1 MNLSAP
7 FIVRPVATVLLCLGL
22 VLAGILSFRLLPVAA
37 LPQVDLPIISVT
49 ASLPG
54 ASPETMASSVA
65 TPLERSLGSIAGVT
79 EMTSRNS
86 QGSTRITLQFDLSRD
101 INGAARDVQ
110 AAINAARPL
119 LPTGMRGNP
128 TYNKVNPSSAPIMV
142 LAMTSSTLSQGKLYD
157 LASTIVAQK
166 LAQVSG
172 IGEVTV
178 GGSSLPAVRVTL
190 NPGALSNRGVSL
202 DEVRNALTQ
211 ANANRPKG
219 MIEND
224 EHHWQIM
231 ASDQLERAEQYRP
244 LIVAWRDGSAIRLSD
259 VATVEDSVEDLFQ
272 TGYYNNSKA
281 ILLILR
287 RQADANIIETVEAVR
302 EQLPQLQALLPGD
315 VDLTVA
321 QDRTP
326 SIRASLHEAEITLI
340 VAVGLVM
347 LVVLLFL
354 RRWRA
359 ALIPSVAVPVSLIG
373 TFCIMYWCG
382 YTLNTISL
390 MALIVATGFVVDD
403 AIVVLE
409 NIMRHVER
417 GASPLRAAL
426 RGSREVGFTV
436 LSMSLSLIAVF
447 IPLLL
452 MGDIVGRLFREFAV
466 TLSASV
472 LVSMVVSLTLT
483 PMMCAKLLRH
493 EPPEVR
499 EPGWLAR
506 GLERFFD
513 ALLAGYRRS
522 LSWALAHGRL
532 MILLLVATIGLNV
545 YLYAVV
551 PKGFFPQQDTGQLIG
566 MFRVDQGTSFQAT
579 VPKLEHFRKVI
590 LADPAV
596 ASMTAYAGGRGGSN
610 SSFMMIQ
617 LKPLA
622 ERKVSANDVVNRL
635 RGKLQG
641 VPGARMFLVPQQDI
655 FVRGQQ
661 GSGSY
666 DYTLLAGDLSLLRTW
681 TPKVRQAM
689 AALPQLTDVDSSV
702 EDKGRQI
709 NLVIDRE
716 AATRLG
722 VSMSDIS
729 AVLNNSFSQRQ
740 VSVMYGPLNQYR
752 VVMGVEPRFAQ
763 DAESLKQ
770 VHVIAADGARV
781 PLAAFARFEMGNA
794 PLSVQHNGL
803 FAADEISFNLAPGV
817 SLDEAVAAIND
828 AVARIGLPSD
838 QIQAGFLGTAA
849 AQAAMQRQQPW
860 LILAALVTMYIVLGL
875 LYESYVHPLTILST
889 LPSAGIGA
897 LLALMLVGSE
907 FTIIALIG
915 VFLLIGIVKKNAIMM
930 VDFALDAE
938 RRLNL
943 SPRDAI
949 FQACLTRF
957 RPIMMTTMAA
967 IFGALPLI
975 LATGAGVEMRYPLG
989 VTIVG
994 GLIVSQILT
1003 LYTTPVVYL
1012 YLDRFRLWAR
1022 RRTTRRNAGRTG
1034 PPTSEVEPS

>member
-1 MNLSAP
+1 MILSAP

-22 VLAGILSFRLLPVAA
+22 VLAGVLAFFLLPVAA
-37 LPQVDLPIISVT
+37 LPQVDIPMISVS
-49 ASLPG
+49 ARLPG

-79 EMTSRNS
+79 EMTSRSS

-101 INGAARDVQ
+101 IDGAARDVQ
-110 AAINAARPL
+110 AAINAARSL
-119 LPTGMRGNP
+119 LPTGMRSNP
-128 TYNKVNPSSAPIMV
+128 TYHKVNPSSAPIMV

-166 LAQVSG
+166 LAQVNG

-178 GGSSLPAVRVTL
+178 GGSSLPAVRVNL
-190 NPGALSNRGVSL
+190 IPGALSSRGVSL
-202 DEVRNALTQ
+202 DEVRTTLSE

-219 MIEND
+219 VVEND
-224 EHHWQIM
+224 KYHWQIM
-231 ASDQLERAEQYRP
+231 ASDQLDRAEQYRP
-244 LIVAWRDGSAIRLSD
+244 LIVAWRNGSAVRLSD

-272 TGYYNNSKA
+272 TGYYNNQQA
-281 ILLILR
+281 ILIIMR

-302 EQLPQLQALLPGD
+302 AELPQLSALLPGD

-354 RRWRA
+354 RHWRA
-359 ALIPSVAVPVSLIG
+359 ALIPTVAVPVSLIG

-382 YTLNTISL
+382 FTLNTISL

-409 NIMRHVER
+409 NIMRHIER

-436 LSMSLSLIAVF
+436 LSMSLSLVAVF
-447 IPLLL
+447 IPILL
-452 MGDIVGRLFREFAV
+452 MGGVVGRLFREFAV

-472 LVSMVVSLTLT
+472 IVSMVVSLTLT
-483 PMMCAKLLRH
+483 PMMCARLLHREPIEPRRH
-493 EPPEVR
+493 EGR
-499 EPGWLAR
+499 LSRWLES
-506 GLERFFD
+506 GFD
-513 ALLAGYRRS
+513 ALLHGYRRT
-522 LSWALAHGRL
+522 LSWVLAHGRL
-532 MILLLVATIGLNV
+532 MLVILAVTIGLNV

-566 MFRVDQGTSFQAT
+566 MFRVDQGSSFQAS
-579 VPKLEHFRKVI
+579 VPKLEYFRKII

-596 ASMTAYAGGRGGSN
+596 ASITAHMGGRGGSN

-617 LKPLA
+617 LKPQD
-622 ERKVSANDVVNRL
+622 ERKASANDVVNRL
-635 RGKLQG
+635 RGRLQG
-641 VPGARMFLVPQQDI
+641 IAGARVFLVPQQDI
-655 FVRGQQ
+655 FLRGQQ
-661 GSGSY
+661 NSGSY
-666 DYTLLAGDLSLLRTW
+666 DYTLLAGELSLLRTW
-681 TPKVRQAM
+681 SPKVRQAM
-689 AALPQLTDVDSSV
+689 AQLPQITDVDSSA
-702 EDKGRQI
+702 EDKGSQV

-716 AATRLG
+716 TATRLG
-722 VSMSDIS
+722 ISMSDIS

-740 VSVMYGPLNQYR
+740 VSVMYGPLNQYN
-752 VVMGVEPRFAQ
+752 VVLGVDQRFAQ

-770 VHVIAADGARV
+770 VHVITNDGARV
-781 PLAAFARFEMGNA
+781 PLSAFARFESGNA

-817 SLDEAVAAIND
+817 SQDEAIRAID
-828 AVARIGLPSD
+828 EAVARIGLPSD

-849 AQAAMQRQQPW
+849 AQQEMQRQQPW
-860 LILAALVTMYIVLGL
+860 LILGALITMYIVLGI
-875 LYESYVHPLTILST
+875 LYENFVHPLTILST

-907 FTIIALIG
+907 FTLIALIG

-930 VDFALDAE
+930 VDFALEAE
-938 RRLNL
+938 RQRNL

-949 FQACLTRF
+949 FEACLTRF
-957 RPIMMTTMAA
+957 RPIMMTTLAA
-967 IFGALPLI
+967 IFGAVPLL
-975 LATGAGVEMRYPLG
+975 LATGAGVEMRQPLG

-994 GLIVSQILT
+994 GLIFSQILT

-1022 RRTTRRNAGRTG
+1022 RRASRRTLG
-1034 PPTSEVEPS
+1034 PQPDVERP

>member
-7 FIVRPVATVLLCLGL
+7 FIYRPVATVLLCLGL
-22 VLAGILSFRLLPVAA
+22 VLAGLLALRFLPVAA

-65 TPLERSLGSIAGVT
+65 TPLERSLGSIAGLT

-86 QGSTRITLQFDLSRD
+86 QGSTRITMLFDLDRD

-110 AAINAARPL
+110 AAINAARSL
-119 LPTGMRGNP
+119 LPTGMRSNP
-128 TYNKVNPSSAPIMV
+128 TYRKVNPASAPVMV
-142 LAMTSSTLSQGKLYD
+142 LAMTSGTLSQGKLYD

-166 LAQVSG
+166 LAQVNG
-172 IGEVTV
+172 VGEVSV
-178 GGSSLPAVRVTL
+178 GGSSLPAVRVNL
-190 NPGALSNRGVSL
+190 IPGALSNRGVSL
-202 DEVRNALTQ
+202 DEVRQALTQ
-211 ANANRPKG
+211 ANANKPKG

-244 LIVAWRDGSAIRLSD
+244 LIVAWRDGSAVRLSD

-272 TGYYNNSKA
+272 TGYYNDRNA

-302 EQLPQLQALLPGD
+302 AELPQLLALLPGD
-315 VDLTVA
+315 VELTVA

-326 SIRASLHEAEITLI
+326 SIRASLHEAEMTLI
-340 VAVGLVM
+340 IAMGLVM

-354 RRWRA
+354 RHWRA

-373 TFCIMYWCG
+373 TFCVMYWCG

-409 NIMRHVER
+409 NIMRHIER

-426 RGSREVGFTV
+426 RGSREIGFTV
-436 LSMSLSLIAVF
+436 LSMSLSLVAVF
-447 IPLLL
+447 IPILFL
-452 MGDIVGRLFREFAV
+452 GDIIGRFFREFAV
-466 TLSASV
+466 TLSAAV
-472 LVSMVVSLTLT
+472 MVSMVVSLTLT
-483 PMMCAKLLRH
+483 PMMCRQLLRQQ
-493 EPPEVR
+493 PVATR
-499 EPGWLAR
+499 EPGRISRALEVVFDTLLR
-506 GLERFFD
+506 G
-513 ALLAGYRRS
+513 YKRS
-522 LSWALAHGRL
+522 LSWALTHSRL
-532 MILLLVATIGLNV
+532 TMLVLFATIGLNV
-545 YLYAVV
+545 YLYAIV
-551 PKGFFPQQDTGQLIG
+551 PKGFFPEQDTGQLIG
-566 MFRVDQGTSFQAT
+566 IFRVDQGTSFQAT
-579 VPKLEHFRKVI
+579 VPKLEHFRKV
-590 LADPAV
+590 LLSDPAV
-596 ASMTAYAGGRGGSN
+596 ESVAAYAGGRGGSN

-617 LKPLA
+617 LKPQN
-622 ERKVSANDVVNRL
+622 ERASASDVVNRL
-635 RGKLQG
+635 RGRMQG
-641 VPGARMFLVPQQDI
+641 VSGARMFLIPQQDI
-655 FVRGQQ
+655 AVRGQQ

-689 AALPQLTDVDSSV
+689 AELPELTDVDSNV
-702 EDKGRQI
+702 EDKGRQL
-709 NLVIDRE
+709 NLTIDRE

-722 VSMSDIS
+722 ISMSDVS

-740 VSVMYGPLNQYR
+740 VSVMYGPLNQYN
-752 VVMGVEPRFAQ
+752 VVLGIDPSFAQ

-770 VHVIAADGARV
+770 VHVITKDGARV
-781 PLAAFARFEMGNA
+781 PLAAFASFEMGNA

-817 SLDEAVAAIND
+817 ALNDAILAINEAVAL
-828 AVARIGLPSD
+828 IGLPSD

-849 AQAAMQRQQPW
+849 SQQSAQRQQPL
-860 LILAALVTMYIVLGL
+860 LILAAFATMYIVLGL
-875 LYESYVHPLTILST
+875 LYESYIHPLTILST

-897 LLALMLVGSE
+897 LLALILVGNE
-907 FTIIALIG
+907 FTLIALIG

-938 RRLNL
+938 RRRKL

-949 FQACLTRF
+949 FEACLTRF

-975 LATGAGVEMRYPLG
+975 FATGAGVEIRQPLG
-989 VTIVG
+989 ITIVG
-994 GLIVSQILT
+994 GLIVSQVLT

-1022 RRTTRRNAGRTG
+1022 RRVSRRTKVL
-1034 PPTSEVEPS
+1034 SSDVEPL